1 MDKPTGLAPL
11 HVGDIVADEEGF
23 VVSVGRPEG
32 DAHRYVME
40 RAGGDGIRGLGYE
53 ATRVLSADE
62 VLIDQL

>member
-11 HVGDIVADEEGF
+11 HVGDIVADEEG
-23 VVSVGRPEG
+23 
-32 DAHRYVME
+32 DTHRYVME

-62 VLIDQL
+62 VLIDQLRA